1 MYLFFEKGM
10 RSGLYISK
18 RYSKWNNKHSTSYN
32 PQKPTKYIT
41 YLDKNNLH
49 GYTMSKSLLTG
60 EFKWL
65 DPGKFNLDKYDDNN
79 SRGCYLE
86 VCLEELHELHNDY
99 P

>member
-1 MYLFFEKGM
+1 
-10 RSGLYISK
+10 
-18 RYSKWNNKHSTSYN
+18 
-32 PQKPTKYIT
+32 
-41 YLDKNNLH
+41 
-49 GYTMSKSLLTG
+49 MSKSLLTG

-86 VCLEELHELHNDY
+86 VRLEELHELHNDY